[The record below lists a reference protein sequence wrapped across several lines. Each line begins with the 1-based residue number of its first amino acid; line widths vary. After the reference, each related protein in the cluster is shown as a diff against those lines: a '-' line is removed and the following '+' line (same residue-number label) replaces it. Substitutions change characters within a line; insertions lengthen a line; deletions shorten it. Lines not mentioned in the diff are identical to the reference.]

1 MFVKCS
7 KRVKFTHP
15 ENPKVIWE
23 MPAGFIGDVP
33 TWVEKEWYFDACC
46 NDGTITVVKSKSDRD
61 IQNAVESKPEE
72 KNPSESGDKRAE
84 NESNEAPKEANTK
97 KNSGGKK

>member
-33 TWVEKEWYFDACC
+33 NWVENHWYFAACC
-46 NDGTITVVKSKSDRD
+46 KDGIITAIKSKSDRD
-61 IQNAVESKPEE
+61 IQNATGD
-72 KNPSESGDKRAE
+72 NPQGAGGDPAE
-84 NESNEAPKEANTK
+84 PPKE
-97 KNSGGKK
+97 SGGKKSGGGKK